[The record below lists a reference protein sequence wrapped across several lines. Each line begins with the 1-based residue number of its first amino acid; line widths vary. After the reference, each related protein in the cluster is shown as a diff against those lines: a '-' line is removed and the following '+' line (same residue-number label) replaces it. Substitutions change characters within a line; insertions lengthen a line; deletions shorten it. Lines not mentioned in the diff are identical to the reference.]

1 MNSTLF
7 HLTRIKST
15 GPAAFTRQTAELM
28 NKEKKIM
35 KLKIQFGEETR
46 FDVLPPPAIKT
57 WAQLL
62 PGMRLSLHA
71 LAMAE
76 RSKPARCRAD

>member
-15 GPAAFTRQTAELM
+15 RPAAFTRQTAEPM

-46 FDVLPPPAIKT
+46 FDVLPPPAI
-57 WAQLL
+57 
-62 PGMRLSLHA
+62 
-71 LAMAE
+71 
-76 RSKPARCRAD
+76 